1 MKVGILTHHWLYNFG
16 ANLQALAT
24 VSCLRKLGYK
34 PVILNYRI
42 PELVAKYDA
51 MVTNE
56 QRMAH
61 VDFCNKYLP
70 ESEICTDTQ
79 TVVQVAKQCQLG
91 AVVSGSDAVLRIDPR
106 SNRDD
111 LGFPNPFWLNWTE
124 HAGINRSG
132 FLATSAMGSN
142 FWDIRRQQRI
152 EMGRATDQLSYIGV
166 RDRWTERMLRLCHGT
181 KTINYCP
188 DPVSV
193 FNDDV
198 DIDSEAPSN
207 DNYILFSGYKKTVS
221 KDWIKEFVGAANEK
235 GFRVFSLPHPE
246 LVVDGSFDQVLKLP
260 MSPIQWWNWLKH
272 SKGYVGVRFHPIMIS
287 LVNGTPFVSLDQ
299 YQTGLRFKNRFL
311 TKAALPLRPWFSWLS
326 KTYDIA
332 TRSDKVQYCLN
343 PRQYKK
349 KSGKD
354 IFELLHSQMDS
365 SQQNEFVNSTKTIF
379 RSTLQKI
386 CGGAPF
392 LQPKSK
398 SFPKLF
404 LPNAQHSV
412 AVHD

>member
-1 MKVGILTHHWLYNFG
+1 MSPTGTEC
-16 ANLQALAT
+16 A
-24 VSCLRKLGYK
+24 
-34 PVILNYRI
+34 P
-42 PELVAKYDA
+42 
-51 MVTNE
+51 NE
-56 QRMAH
+56 PQYSRYP
-61 VDFCNKYLP
+61 DK
-70 ESEICTDTQ
+70 
-79 TVVQVAKQCQLG
+79 K
-91 AVVSGSDAVLRIDPR
+91 RR
-106 SNRDD
+106 SNR
-111 LGFPNPFWLNWTE
+111 FVPNW
-124 HAGINRSG
+124 R
-132 FLATSAMGSN
+132 AM
-142 FWDIRRQQRI
+142 
-152 EMGRATDQLSYIGV
+152 TL
-166 RDRWTERMLRLCHGT
+166 TT
-181 KTINYCP
+181 T
-188 DPVSV
+188 
-193 FNDDV
+193 
-198 DIDSEAPSN
+198 
-207 DNYILFSGYKKTVS
+207 
-221 KDWIKEFVGAANEK
+221 
-235 GFRVFSLPHPE
+235 
-246 LVVDGSFDQVLKLP
+246 
-260 MSPIQWWNWLKH
+260 
-272 SKGYVGVRFHPIMIS
+272 MIS